1 MAMKAAEIANEK
13 AAAKTRFVVSV
24 ANIFGLLDWS
34 FVFLRECFSRCPML
48 CRDRAKLEK
57 RQNSAVLRVYKMKHF
72 VHLSERLGIFT
83 TYWDW

>member
-13 AAAKTRFVVSV
+13 AAAKTRLVVSV
-24 ANIFGLLDWS
+24 ANIFGLLDRS
-34 FVFLRECFSRCPML
+34 FVFLRECFSRCPMQ

-57 RQNSAVLRVYKMKHF
+57 RQNSGVLRVYKMKHF

-83 TYWDW
+83 TYWDR